1 MSPNGVVEPVY
12 VATDGLRRLCA
23 ALEDGAP
30 DKFGLQRFEESLDH
44 RIVVAVS
51 LARHR
56 DQDALAAQLML
67 VVDRAVL
74 AAAVRVVNEPGGR
87 SPHGNG
93 AAQRRPR
100 WHCKCICGTEKLV
113 LTQSLRL
120 AMQSEFGGSRSCGC
134 LALERSLT
142 HGNNRN
148 QRPTPEYAAWMGAKK
163 RCRNPSSSSY
173 HRYGGRG
180 IAICDRWRG
189 SFEAFLA
196 DMGPKPDLS
205 LSLDRIDPDGDY
217 EPGNCRWAPS
227 DVQARNKTNTRWYE
241 FEGQPALLVDIAAF
255 FGISRDEARNM
266 VARNQLPV
274 RRLKTPPRVRDRLK
288 PLILDLNLVDSKQ
301 VFSMSAS
308 DD

>member
-1 MSPNGVVEPVY
+1 
-12 VATDGLRRLCA
+12 
-23 ALEDGAP
+23 
-30 DKFGLQRFEESLDH
+30 
-44 RIVVAVS
+44 
-51 LARHR
+51 
-56 DQDALAAQLML
+56 
-67 VVDRAVL
+67 
-74 AAAVRVVNEPGGR
+74 
-87 SPHGNG
+87 
-93 AAQRRPR
+93 
-100 WHCKCICGTEKLV
+100 
-113 LTQSLRL
+113 
-120 AMQSEFGGSRSCGC
+120 MQSEFGGSRSCGC

-163 RCRNPSSSSY
+163 RCRNPSNSSY

-196 DMGPKPDLS
+196 DMGPKPDPS

-217 EPGNCRWAPS
+217 EPANCRWAPS